1 MAEPDRV
8 LIQHVLVAFRETP
21 VAAERSRAEAEALA
35 AELLARALAGADF
48 GAMVREHSDD
58 PSDPADPQP
67 GRYRVL
73 NHGVADDGGFARLMD
88 ELNARAEAKHGELE
102 RRLAAQALTVEQAEA
117 EMEAAIEA
125 LRAEAERARALR
137 AYPRGSL
144 VPAFGD
150 VGFAL
155 APGEIGLAEH
165 DEQRSP
171 FGWHLIK
178 RLE

>member
-8 LIQHVLVAFRETP
+8 LIQHVLVSFLETP
-21 VAAERSRAEAEALA
+21 VQAARTRAEAQALA
-35 AELLARALAGADF
+35 AELLARARAGADF
-48 GAMVREHSDD
+48 DALTREHSDD
-58 PSDPADPQP
+58 PCDPADPAP
-67 GRYRVL
+67 GRYLVL
-73 NHGVADDGGFARLMD
+73 NHGVAGDGGFERLMD
-88 ELNARAEAKHGELE
+88 EINARAEGRHAELE
-102 RRLAAQALTVEQAEA
+102 QRLAADEITVEEAEA
-117 EMEAAIEA
+117 DLESFIEQ
-125 LRAEAERARALR
+125 LRADAERARSERGFPR
-137 AYPRGSL
+137 ASL

-178 RLE
+178 RLA